1 MMKKLLLCALCAL
14 AFLRLGA
21 QTPWDEIRADST
33 RAAGLLMP
41 YPGPQ
46 KAQTKAPRGYKPF
59 YISHFGRHGSRWHT
73 SPKTYNYPF
82 EVLSAADSAGML
94 TPYGKDVLRRVTL
107 LWEDARDRSGEL
119 TQKGFR
125 QHKEIARRMFTN
137 YRRVFRGRKHINA
150 NATQSGRVMLSME
163 SFCQELLSLNPKLD
177 ISLDASARD
186 RAFLAYESPEARVYG
201 DEGPWRE
208 EWHRLRDSLV
218 HPERLMGV
226 LFADSAYVKDR
237 VDATELMR
245 VLYQLASI
253 ALDSDTD
260 VRLND
265 LFTTSEWYDLWQ
277 PHNYSYYMSKGP
289 NPAAGEKLLERSSI
303 QTLEDIIAKADE
315 AIATGDCAAD
325 LRFSH
330 DSHLVPLSTT
340 LQLDGCRAKVT
351 DPGQVAASW
360 ANYRISPMAGNIQL
374 IFYRKRK
381 GDVLVKFLLNE
392 NEVGIPAATE
402 LYPYYR
408 WEDVKAYYKDYYNL

>member
-1 MMKKLLLCALCAL
+1 MKKLLLSALCAL
-14 AFLRLGA
+14 VFLSLGA

-46 KAQTKAPRGYKPF
+46 KVQTKAPRGYKPF

-73 SPKTYNYPF
+73 SARTYNYSF
-82 EVLSAADSAGML
+82 ETLSTADSAGAL
-94 TPYGKDVLRRVTL
+94 TPYGKDVLRRVTV
-107 LWEDARDRSGEL
+107 LWEDGRDRAGEL

-125 QHKEIARRMFTN
+125 QHKEIARRMYTGF
-137 YRRVFRGRKHINA
+137 RRVFRGRKHINA
-150 NATQSGRVMLSME
+150 NATQSPRVMLSME
-163 SFCQELLSLNPKLD
+163 SFCQELLTLNPRLE
-177 ISLDASARD
+177 IEMDASERD
-186 RAFLAYESPEARVYG
+186 RAFLAHESPEASVYG
-201 DEGPWRE
+201 DKGPWRE
-208 EWHRLRDSLV
+208 DWNHLRDSLV
-218 HPERLMGV
+218 HPERLMGM
-226 LFADSAYVKDR
+226 LFADSVYVKDR

-253 ALDSDTD
+253 AMDSDTD

-289 NPAAGEKLLERSSI
+289 NPAAGEKTLERASI
-303 QTLEDIIAKADE
+303 QTLEHIIAKADE

-340 LQLDGCRAKVT
+340 LQLDGCRTKVT
-351 DPGQVAASW
+351 DPGQIAASW
-360 ANYRISPMAGNIQL
+360 ANYRISPMGGNIQL
-374 IFYRKRK
+374 VFFRNRK

-392 NEVGIPAATE
+392 DEVGIPATTDR
-402 LYPYYR
+402 YPYYR